1 MMITLNLTTEEEKVL
16 MDALQSYR
24 NKLARERK
32 YDGVT
37 TTAHNK
43 MINQIDAADDLMG
56 KIGDL

>member
-1 MMITLNLTTEEEKVL
+1 MIILKLYAEEEKVV

-24 NKLARERK
+24 NGLERERK

-37 TTAHNK
+37 VTQHNK
-43 MINQIDAADDLMG
+43 MITQIDAADDLMG

>member
-1 MMITLNLTTEEEKVL
+1 MITLKLYAEEEKVV

-24 NKLARERK
+24 NGLERERK

-37 TTAHNK
+37 VLQHNK
-43 MINQIDAADDLMG
+43 MIEKIDAADDLMG